1 MSEEPEENPDKPSF
15 ELKERFVWKWHPH
28 GWLIAFLIL
37 VLILL
42 FRAIAQ

>member
-1 MSEEPEENPDKPSF
+1 MPDDPEKTPEKPSF

-28 GWLIAFLIL
+28 GWLVGFLIV

-42 FRAIAQ
+42 FRAFAR